1 MKKIIIATL
10 VLSTVL
16 VACKKK
22 TTEGVIPATPT
33 ALAAGD
39 VVVAKANFETNV
51 HTTTGEANLVT
62 NNGVK
67 KLKFVNFKTDSGPDL
82 RVYLSKAKDAKDFV
96 DLGKLK
102 ATSGNIEYDV
112 ASTINISEYKYV
124 IIWCEDYSVLFG
136 NAHLQ

>member
-1 MKKIIIATL
+1 MQKIIVATL

-22 TTEGVIPATPT
+22 TTEGVIPTT
-33 ALAAGD
+33 TLAAGD
-39 VVVAKANFETNV
+39 VVVAKANFETNA

-62 NNGVK
+62 NNGIK
-67 KLKFVNFKTDSGPDL
+67 KLKFVNFKTDNGPDL

-112 ASTINISEYKYV
+112 ASTINTTEYKYV
-124 IIWCEDYSVLFG
+124 IIWCEDFSVLFG